1 MEKSRFHIPSKV
13 FDRKVVIRLKDRI
26 CETPNELFASSLFE
40 KVLASAIKDLERR
53 KSVILHMFKV
63 DTITQHDIEL
73 LKSVLKYLV
82 KMPLNLIPNLV
93 KGSETF
99 IENKDYLFQFIEY
112 LYNYWRHYDRF
123 IICDAAGDPLD
134 ERPYRTFNNTI
145 ETLTHL
151 VRGVYRDIQENITGD
166 HPNVYRQVRAGAEI
180 ATIALPK
187 NIPMPMFYIEKLAE
201 IPIIRQ
207 VLLNPPLVIYQ
218 PNNKR
223 SGQFVRVVKNPIDY
237 VEINSDEWLCYP
249 AKVGDLIILTYFH
262 EKFYELG
269 FSLANLFEIA
279 TDEDLK
285 KRPHGVYMYGVNRSF
300 IEGLGSFPTIFYD
313 DEDNE
318 MIVAA
323 CPNDDM
329 FGYFGY
335 LKKMVLTIHNIV
347 MMKKG
352 WMPYHGAMTRIIL
365 DGKIDTSIL
374 LMGDTGAGK
383 SETLEAFR
391 NIGGQSLSDVF
402 IIADDMGSMEI
413 KLDGSVVGYGTE
425 IGAFLRIDDLSPGAA
440 FGQIDRAIIMNPN
453 GVNAR
458 IVIPVTSLQRIT
470 QGTRIDYVLY
480 ANNYEQVDEKHP
492 VIEQF
497 KSPEEALKVFREGTA
512 MSKGTTTS
520 TGLTHS
526 YFANIFG
533 PPEYKDL
540 HEAIATRYFNQLFT
554 AGLFVGQMRTRLGLP
569 GFEHSG
575 PEESAKELIKLIRSR
590 TSLGTAP
597 AL

>member
-1 MEKSRFHIPSKV
+1 MEKSRFHIPGKLV
-13 FDRKVVIRLKDRI
+13 GQKVVIRIKDRI

-40 KVLASAIKDLERR
+40 KVLANSIKDLEHR
-53 KSVILHMFKV
+53 KSIILRMFKK
-63 DTITQHDIEL
+63 DIITQYDIEL

-82 KMPLNLIPNLV
+82 KMPLNLIPNLM
-93 KGSETF
+93 KGAEAF
-99 IENKDYLFQFIEY
+99 VENKEYLFQFIEY

-145 ETLTHL
+145 EKLTHL

-187 NIPMPMFYIEKLAE
+187 VIPMPKCYTEKLTE
-201 IPIIRQ
+201 IPVIRQ
-207 VLLNPPLVIYQ
+207 VLLYPPLVIYQ

-237 VEINSDEWLCYP
+237 LELNPEEWLCYP
-249 AKVGDLIILTYFH
+249 AKVGGMVILAYFH

-269 FSLANLFEIA
+269 FALANLFEIA
-279 TDEDLK
+279 TDDDLQK
-285 KRPHGVYMYGVNRSF
+285 KPQGIYMYGVERDY
-300 IEGLGSFPTIFYD
+300 IEGLGEFPTIFYD
-313 DEDNE
+313 DEDNG
-318 MIVAA
+318 MLVAA

-335 LKKMVLTIHNIV
+335 LKKMMLTLHNIV
-347 MMKKG
+347 IMKRG
-352 WMPYHGAMTRIIL
+352 WFPYHGSLTRIIL
-365 DGKIDTSIL
+365 DGRIDTSIL
-374 LMGDTGAGK
+374 LIGDTGAGK

-391 NIGGQSLSDVF
+391 NLGGRALSDV
-402 IIADDMGSMEI
+402 IVIADDMGSIEVTP
-413 KLDGSVVGYGTE
+413 DGIVVGFGTE

-440 FGQIDRAIIMNPN
+440 FGSIDRAIIMNPN

-458 IVIPVTSLQRIT
+458 IVIPVTSLEQIL
-470 QGTRIDYVLY
+470 QGTKIDFILY
-480 ANNYEQVDEKHP
+480 ANNYEQVDDNHP
-492 VIEQF
+492 VIERF
-497 KSPEEALKVFREGTA
+497 ASAADALKVFREGTA

-533 PPEYKDL
+533 PPEYKAVHD
-540 HEAIATRYFNQLFT
+540 AIATRYFEQFFKQ
-554 AGLFVGQMRTRLGLP
+554 GLFVGQLRTRLGLP

-575 PEESAKELIKLIRSR
+575 PEASAKALIELIRSR
-590 TSLGTAP
+590 SSPDP
-597 AL
+597 ATLH

>member
-1 MEKSRFHIPSKV
+1 MRI
-13 FDRKVVIRLKDRI
+13 KDRI
-26 CETPNELFASSLFE
+26 CETPNELLSSSLFE
-40 KVLASAIKDLERR
+40 KVLANAIKDLERR
-53 KSVILHMFKV
+53 KSIMLHMFTNSPV
-63 DTITQHDIEL
+63 TQYDIEL

-82 KMPLNLIPNLV
+82 KMPLGLIPNLV
-93 KGSETF
+93 KGAQTF
-99 IENKDYLFQFIEY
+99 VENKELLFQFIEY

-134 ERPYRTFNNTI
+134 ERPYRTFTNTI
-145 ETLTHL
+145 EKLTHL
-151 VRGVYRDIQENITGD
+151 VRCVYRDIQENITGD
-166 HPNVYRQVRAGAEI
+166 HPNVYRQVRAGAEF
-180 ATIALPK
+180 AAIALPK
-187 NIPMPMFYIEKLAE
+187 QIPMPQFCAE
-201 IPIIRQ
+201 ILQDVPIIRQ

-223 SGQFVRVVKNPIDY
+223 TGQFVRVVKNPIDY
-237 VEINSDEWLCYP
+237 VDIVPDEWLCYP
-249 AKVGDLIILTYFH
+249 AKVGDLVILAYFH
-262 EKFYELG
+262 EKFFELG

-279 TDEDLK
+279 TDEELA
-285 KRPHGVYMYGVNRSF
+285 KRPHGVYLYGVDRNL
-300 IEGLGSFPTIFYD
+300 IDGLGSFPTIFYD
-313 DEDNE
+313 DEAE
-318 MIVAA
+318 QMLIAA

-335 LKKMVLTIHNIV
+335 LKKMMLTLHNIV

-352 WMPYHGAMTRIIL
+352 WMPYHGSMTRIIL

-374 LMGDTGAGK
+374 LIGDTGAGK

-391 NIGGQSLSDVF
+391 NLGGQSLSDV
-402 IIADDMGSMEI
+402 IVIADDMGSIEI
-413 KLDGSVVGYGTE
+413 KPDGSVMGYGTE

-458 IVIPVTSLQRIT
+458 IVIPVTSLQRVI
-470 QGTRIDYVLY
+470 QGTKIDFVLY
-480 ANNYEQVDEKHP
+480 ANNFEQVDEKHP

-497 KSPEEALKVFREGTA
+497 SSADEALKVFREGTA

-533 PPEYKDL
+533 PPEYKDV
-540 HEAIATRYFNQLFT
+540 HEAIATRYFEQFFKM
-554 AGLFVGQMRTRLGLP
+554 GLFIGQMRTRLGLP

-590 TSLGTAP
+590 MLP
-597 AL
+597 